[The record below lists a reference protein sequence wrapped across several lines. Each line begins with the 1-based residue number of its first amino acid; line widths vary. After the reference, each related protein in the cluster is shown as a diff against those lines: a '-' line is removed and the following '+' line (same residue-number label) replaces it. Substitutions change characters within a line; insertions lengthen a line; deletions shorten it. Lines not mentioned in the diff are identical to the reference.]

1 MMQLFRFLPKSL
13 VCSLAMV
20 CTLGAGTAS
29 PVKGAERIQFFIGPF
44 EPTIYVE
51 DVELFAEEGIIADR
65 LKFVASRFD
74 ESQLESVRALLNTP
88 LDLDLIAVS
97 QFSYGSVGE
106 ALLQRAGQ
114 VVVTDN
120 FRNGFHALRASLL
133 LAASAEAECC
143 TVLDFLRHYPL
154 DTIQL
159 DMSLALQVVEEN
171 QRIFQMRDE
180 VVAGVREIAVEQV
193 EAAGVASLPNFEPHQ
208 LGPYRWQQE
217 TFTFQ
222 NRDRAVSSTADL
234 YRPLVDMAVPSE
246 IPVVVISHGM
256 ASDRQTFSYL
266 AEHFASHG
274 YGVVS
279 LEHAE
284 TSAEKFSR
292 FLQGLEGPPSPSE
305 LLNRPKDITAA
316 LDTLEDRA
324 ITERELQALNLQEVG
339 VLGQSL
345 GGYTALAAGGAELNR
360 PELEQQCLTTL
371 AERPS
376 VNFSMLLQCRI
387 LELPEDTLLE
397 VQDERIK
404 AVVALNPVTS
414 GIFGEAGLSRLQAP
428 VLMIGSSDDYFAPMV
443 PEQIVPFTWFTHEDS
458 YLVIVDPG
466 THFSFL
472 GAVAEGAFPVPD
484 SFIGADPQLA
494 RPQLKGLSLSFFN
507 RYLLDRT
514 EDSAF
519 LTQAYLE
526 TLDQDPF
533 QFDIIHNFFD

>member
-1 MMQLFRFLPKSL
+1 MTCALGVGAALP
-13 VCSLAMV
+13 A
-20 CTLGAGTAS
+20 
-29 PVKGAERIQFFIGPF
+29 KGAERIQFFIGPF

-51 DVELFAEEGIIADR
+51 DLELFAAEGIIADR
-65 LKFVASRFD
+65 LQFVASRFD

-88 LDLDLIAVS
+88 FDLDLIAVS
-97 QFSYGSVGE
+97 QFSYGPVGE
-106 ALLQRAGQ
+106 PLLERAGQ

-133 LAASAEAECC
+133 LAASAEEDCC
-143 TVLDFLRHYPL
+143 TVLDFLNHYPL
-154 DTIQL
+154 ETIQL
-159 DMSLALQVVEEN
+159 DMSLALQIIEEN
-171 QRIFQMRDE
+171 RRIFQMRDE
-180 VVAGVREIAVEQV
+180 VIAGVREIAVEQV
-193 EAAGVASLPNFEPHQ
+193 QAAGIVALPDFEPHQ
-208 LGPYRWQQE
+208 PGPYQWQQE

-222 NRDRAVSSTADL
+222 NPDRSVSSTADL
-234 YRPLVDMAVPSE
+234 YRPVVEAASLAD
-246 IPVVVISHGM
+246 IPVVVISHGI

-266 AEHFASHG
+266 AEHLASHG
-274 YGVVS
+274 YGIIN

-292 FLQGLEGPPSPSE
+292 FLRGLEGPPTPSE

-324 ITERELQALNLQEVG
+324 STEPDLQALNLQAVG

-345 GGYTALAAGGAELNR
+345 GGYTVLAAGGAELNR
-360 PELEQQCLTTL
+360 PELEQQCLATL
-371 AERPS
+371 TERPS

-387 LELPEDTLLE
+387 LELPEDQPLA
-397 VQDERIK
+397 VQDERVK
-404 AVVALNPVTS
+404 AIVAVNPVTS
-414 GIFGEAGLSRLQAP
+414 SIFGEAGLRRLQAP

-472 GAVAEGAFPVPD
+472 GAVTGGAFPVPD

-514 EDSAF
+514 EDSVF